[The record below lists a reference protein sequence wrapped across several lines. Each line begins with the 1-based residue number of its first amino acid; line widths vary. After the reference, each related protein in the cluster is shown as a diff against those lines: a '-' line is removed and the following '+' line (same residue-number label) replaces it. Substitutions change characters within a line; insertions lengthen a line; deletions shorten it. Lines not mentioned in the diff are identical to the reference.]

1 MTSRREFV
9 NAAVAI
15 GGISAL
21 NACIELS
28 GHAETPEESAF
39 PNGHANISALPDR
52 QHAWGRYIV
61 RNARQNPVF
70 PQYQVALFLDY
81 TGSIPPKTSEQEQ
94 VETAFRTLE
103 RAYQW
108 GTGGNDGVAMNNGLL
123 FTIAYAPAYFDRFDQ
138 SIPDGIDVPPPEAT
152 LTELDADPSKA
163 DPYDAVLHFGSDH
176 PEIVLATEEA
186 LFGDLDRINGI
197 DVDANLSGLF
207 EKAERRAGGV
217 GRGVVHRELDHNGI
231 PERSPLSMGFK
242 SAFKDNLPAED
253 RITITDS
260 HFAQGTTQHFSRLE
274 IDLDKW
280 YDIDDEGR
288 VKRMFGADYTVEDV
302 GEVGDTLG
310 DTSRITEKQAAES
323 EHDAE
328 TEGIVGHTQ
337 KTARARDDDFQARIL
352 RRGDFNAPAEPG
364 SVLHFG
370 SIQEGITEFVKTRKA
385 MQTLDFDRDSGEDA
399 PDINRDDHG
408 ILGFIEVTNRAN
420 FLMPPRHLRSLPA
433 PQPTER

>member
-1 MTSRREFV
+1 MTARREFMK
-9 NAAVAI
+9 AAVAI
-15 GGISAL
+15 GGIAAL

-28 GHAETPEESAF
+28 EQAETPEESAF
-39 PNGHANISALPDR
+39 PKGPANISVLPDR
-52 QHAWGRYIV
+52 QHAWGKYIV

-81 TGSIPPKTSEQEQ
+81 AGSIPPKMMEREQ

-108 GTGGNDGVAMNNGLL
+108 GTGGTDGAAINNGLL
-123 FTIAYAPAYFDRFDQ
+123 FTIAYAPTYFNRFDQ
-138 SIPDGIDVPPPEAT
+138 SLPDGIDVPPPEAT
-152 LTELDADPSKA
+152 LAELDADPGKA

-186 LFGDLDRINGI
+186 LFGNLDHVNGI
-197 DVDANLSGLF
+197 DVEAKLSGLF
-207 EKAERRAGGV
+207 EKAERRAGVV
-217 GRGVVHRELDHNGI
+217 GRGVVHRELDHDGI

-242 SAFKDNLPAED
+242 SAFKDSLPAEN
-253 RITITDS
+253 RITITDGP
-260 HFAQGTTQHFSRLE
+260 FEQGTTQHLSRVE

-280 YDIDDEGR
+280 YDVDEGGR
-288 VKRMFGADYTVEDV
+288 VKRMFGADYEVEDV
-302 GEVGDTLG
+302 SEVGDELG
-310 DTSRITEKQAAES
+310 STSQITREQAADS

-328 TEGIVGHTQ
+328 TTGLVGHTQ

-370 SIQEGITEFVKTRKA
+370 SIQEGITDFVETRKA
-385 MQTLDFDRDSGEDA
+385 MQNLDFGRDGEGDV

-420 FLMPPRHLRSLPA
+420 FLMPPRRLRSLPS
-433 PQPTER
+433 PRPLDH